1 MVSVFKCNDPVFKAE
16 RNCPVKNSWLVTLA
30 QVVLAGI
37 VPNWPADKILQVY
50 EICVSD
56 EVVKVQKRGDISVQM
71 TRNMIVMINTIDGGG
86 RPITPKTICANGS
99 VVWVVAV
106 CVGVG
111 MCFCTIPVDGQ
122 DLDVR

>member
-1 MVSVFKCNDPVFKAE
+1 MHSCSQVIKAV
-16 RNCPVKNSWLVTLA
+16 RICPVKNSCLGELA

-37 VPNWPADKILQVY
+37 VPNWPADKFLQVY

-56 EVVKVQKRGDISVQM
+56 EVVKVQQRGDISVQM

-99 VVWVVAV
+99 AVAV
-106 CVGVG
+106 VNVGG
-111 MCFCTIPVDGQ
+111 A
-122 DLDVR
+122 VRRYASWYFRSD